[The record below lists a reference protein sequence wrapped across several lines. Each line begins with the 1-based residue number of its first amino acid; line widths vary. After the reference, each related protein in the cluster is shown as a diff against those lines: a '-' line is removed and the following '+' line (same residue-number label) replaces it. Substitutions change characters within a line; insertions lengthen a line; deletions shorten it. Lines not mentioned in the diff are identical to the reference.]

1 MSRGYTVAMPE
12 THPIS
17 RTLLAVLDN
26 QDRRTGFA
34 FHDLPDDVYRADPG
48 NGCNSIDRIGE
59 HLVRLRQ
66 FQLMLLE
73 SPLAGEAPSI
83 SSAAILEQLIPSLE
97 IGSELVRQAITAHD
111 PDDWYRVPNP
121 PREGKWGED
130 PTLLRFVRPFNDYT
144 NHLGAVRAIRRILGA
159 GAEMT
164 Q

>member
-1 MSRGYTVAMPE
+1 MSRGYTAAMPD
-12 THPIS
+12 THPIA
-17 RTLLAVLDN
+17 RTLLTVLDN
-26 QDRRTGFA
+26 QDRRTEFA
-34 FHDLPDDVYRADPG
+34 FKDLPDDVYRAEPG
-48 NGCNSIDRIGE
+48 HDCNSIDRIGE

-66 FQLMLLE
+66 FQLLLLE

-83 SSAAILEQLIPSLE
+83 SSAVFLDELIPALE
-97 IGSELVRQAITAHD
+97 IGSDLVRQAISTHD

-121 PREGKWGED
+121 PREGRWGED

-159 GAEMT
+159 GAEQT